1 MADAK
6 GSRRSPVSSREWESG
21 DGIPGEGKKER
32 TRCGFV
38 ALIGAPNVG
47 KSTLVNALVGTKVA
61 IVSHK
66 AQTTRTLLRG
76 IAIVDGSQLVFI
88 DTPGIFAPKRRLDRA
103 MVTTAWMG
111 VEDADIAAVLI
122 DAKRG
127 LDEEAG
133 AILERLAEI
142 GRTKILLINKIDL
155 VAKPALLAIAKTA
168 SERAAFAATFMISA
182 LTGDGVGDVKSW
194 LAARVPEGPWHYAAD
209 QLTDAPLRQ
218 LAAEITRE
226 KLYLRLHQELPYQ
239 STVETDVWNELKD
252 GSTRIEQTIYVERE
266 SQRKIVLGKGGQ
278 TIKAIGADARREIAD
293 MIEAPVHLF
302 LFVKVR
308 ERWGEDPER
317 YREMGLRFPED

>member
-6 GSRRSPVSSREWESG
+6 GSRRAPVSSPERESG
-21 DGIPGEGKKER
+21 EGIPGAGEKER
-32 TRCGFV
+32 TRRGFV

-76 IAIVDGSQLVFI
+76 IA
-88 DTPGIFAPKRRLDRA
+88 
-103 MVTTAWMG
+103 
-111 VEDADIAAVLI
+111 AVLI

-155 VAKPALLAIAKTA
+155 VEKPALLAIAKTA
-168 SERAAFAATFMISA
+168 SERAGFAATFMISA
-182 LTGDGVGDVKSW
+182 LTGDGVADVKSW
-194 LAARVPEGPWHYAAD
+194 LVTHVPEGPWHYPAD

-226 KLYLRLHQELPYQ
+226 KLYLRLQQELPYQ
-239 STVETDVWNELKD
+239 STVETEVWRELKD
-252 GSTRIEQTIYVERE
+252 GSTRVEQTIYVERE

-278 TIKAIGADARREIAD
+278 TIKAIGADARREIAA